1 MNNDLIFLH
10 FRPWPLT
17 FEPPPGSSQLS
28 KPSPDGQL
36 HETTGGNRHPLL
48 SNWLLDPF
56 QMPTVS
62 PSPPCWASHC
72 PPFPIWNR
80 LLAQHRTAYCWHSL
94 LLLMCPELTT
104 SCSSGGRVNIWA
116 PGILEHG
123 LGSGGWCPTIQLR
136 SPPGAAVSV
145 YDGGALGAA
154 GPAREG
160 NSANKGGSMSSSSWV
175 IALKT
180 HNLLSI
186 PCIKMSSLK
195 HCTAPH
201 TIWCLFMMG
210 AISRSSSPWRV

>member
-1 MNNDLIFLH
+1 MSRHQGAASSQSL
-10 FRPWPLT
+10 PLMGSYMRRRGVIGILFSQIDFWT
-17 FEPPPGSSQLS
+17 HSRCLQSAPPP
-28 KPSPDGQL
+28 
-36 HETTGGNRHPLL
+36 R
-48 SNWLLDPF
+48 
-56 QMPTVS
+56 
-62 PSPPCWASHC
+62 WASHC

-160 NSANKGGSMSSSSWV
+160 NSANKGGSMSSSS
-175 IALKT
+175 
-180 HNLLSI
+180 
-186 PCIKMSSLK
+186 
-195 HCTAPH
+195 
-201 TIWCLFMMG
+201 
-210 AISRSSSPWRV
+210 